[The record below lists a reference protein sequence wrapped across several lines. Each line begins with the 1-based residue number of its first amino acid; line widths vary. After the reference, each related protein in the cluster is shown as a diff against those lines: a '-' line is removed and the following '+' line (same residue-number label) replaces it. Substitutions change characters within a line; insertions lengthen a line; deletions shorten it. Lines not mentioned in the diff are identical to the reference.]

1 MASAVQQLEVSSG
14 TPSVAEPTL
23 GQRLNHVVRKGTLA
37 VTDQALFSGANFLVN
52 ILLARWLSPAEYG
65 AYSLAFAVFLLFA
78 ALHSAILIEPM
89 MIFGAGKYFSRFP
102 RYLRV
107 LIGGHFGVMVPASL
121 LLFGGTFLL
130 GRLYSTEAADA
141 FRGLLFAAAAI
152 LLFWMVRR
160 VFYILLQ
167 PIFGVVSGALYFV
180 FLIGG
185 VAALKYTGHLST
197 ATAFAAM
204 GAAGLVAS
212 VIMLARFVPSWR
224 SPDPAAP
231 TLKQVSADH
240 WRYGRWAMATAVIGW
255 FPGHVYYA
263 LLPAWLGLEG
273 AGGLR
278 ALMNFVM
285 PVLQAISALTMLLLP
300 MLVRDRAHGGAK
312 KMNRTMLLFLALF
325 CGGAVVYLTGLWL
338 FRGSVFQIFYGGK
351 YIQYAG
357 WPLLLTGLLPLGTCV
372 SAVLGDGLR
381 ALERPDSIFWCY
393 AGSVTGAV
401 VVGIPL
407 SATMGVS
414 GALLGLL
421 ASSLITIVLMA
432 WYYRKSLR
440 QEGRS

>member
-1 MASAVQQLEVSSG
+1 VAAAVVEVRESRSGDLSYSGQLS
-14 TPSVAEPTL
+14 
-23 GQRLNHVVRKGTLA
+23 HVVRKGTLA

-52 ILLARWLSPAEYG
+52 ILLARWLSPSEYG

-89 MIFGAGKYFSRFP
+89 MVFGAGKYHSRFS

-107 LIGGHFGVMVPASL
+107 LIGGHFGLMVPASL
-121 LLFGGTFLL
+121 LLLGGTFLL
-130 GRLYSTEAADA
+130 GRLYSSEAADA

-180 FLIGG
+180 FLIGS
-185 VAALKYTGHLST
+185 VAALKYTGHLTT

-212 VIMLARFVPSWR
+212 LIMLARFVPAWR
-224 SPDPAAP
+224 SGAAEP

-240 WRYGRWAMATAVIGW
+240 WRYGRWAVATAVIGW

-300 MLVRDRAHGGAK
+300 MLVRDRVQGGTK
-312 KMNRTMLLFLALF
+312 KMNRTMLLFLVLF
-325 CGGAVVYLTGLWL
+325 CGGALVYLTGLWI

-351 YIQYAG
+351 YGQYAG
-357 WPLLLTGLLPLGTCV
+357 WALLLTGLLPLGTCA

-393 AGSVTGAV
+393 AGSVVGALA
-401 VVGIPL
+401 VGIPL

-421 ASSLITIVLMA
+421 ASSIITIGMMT
-432 WYYRKSLR
+432 WFYKKSLR
-440 QEGRS
+440 QEGRA

>member
-1 MASAVQQLEVSSG
+1 MAAAVQQIELAGPASG
-14 TPSVAEPTL
+14 AAEASL
-23 GQRLNHVVRKGTLA
+23 GQRLNQVARKGTLA

-89 MIFGAGKYFSRFP
+89 MVFGAGKYSSRFP

-107 LIGGHFGVMVPASL
+107 LIGGHFGVMVPVSL
-121 LLFGGTFLL
+121 LLFGATLLL
-130 GRLYSTEAADA
+130 GRLYSPQASDA

-152 LLFWMVRR
+152 LLFWLVRR
-160 VFYILLQ
+160 VFYVLLQ
-167 PIFGVVSGALYFV
+167 PAFGVISGALYFV

-185 VAALKYTGHLST
+185 VAALKYTGHLSIV
-197 ATAFAAM
+197 TAFAAM

-212 VIMLARFVPSWR
+212 LIMLARFVPAWR
-224 SPDPAAP
+224 SRASEP
-231 TLKQVSADH
+231 TLKQVSTDH

-300 MLVRDRAHGGAK
+300 MLVRDRVQGGSK
-312 KMNRTMLLFLALF
+312 KMNRTMLMFLALF
-325 CGGAVVYLTGLWL
+325 CGGAVIYLTGLWL

-351 YIQYAG
+351 YSQYAG
-357 WPLLLTGLLPLGTCV
+357 WPLLLTGLLPLGTCA

-393 AGSVTGAV
+393 AGSMIGAV
-401 VVGIPL
+401 AVGIPL
-407 SATMGVS
+407 SAAIGIN

-421 ASSLITIVLMA
+421 ASSLITIAMMA
-432 WYYRKSLR
+432 WFYRKSLG
-440 QEGRS
+440 GRA